1 MGEDKER
8 LFKILEEGEDFEV
21 LDAIEALSKIGGED
35 VVEKLVEL
43 VEKGK
48 GGIREAAIDA
58 LSSMKDK
65 GLVASKAVSLLKSGK
80 VSVRVKAIE
89 LLSHLGKDAIG
100 ALVPLLKSDD
110 PNVRKYAVD
119 ALGGMKIEEA
129 VPLLLEATYDKDPN
143 VKFTAVEYL
152 MEFGSRMDVKKRIS
166 ELLMEAQDLYGLT
179 AVTFAM
185 RSIGDRCFVKPLKEK
200 LKREKTPFIKH
211 LLYKTLISLGED
223 VYKEAIE
230 NAKKLDAVGDIIK
243 EIILSKG
250 ELPPE
255 LSEYK
260 DKVPELIKS

>member
-1 MGEDKER
+1 MGKSKEK
-8 LFKILEEGEDFEV
+8 LFKVIEEGEDFEV
-21 LDAIEALSKIGGED
+21 LEAIEALAKMGGED
-35 VVEKLVEL
+35 VVEKLVDL
-43 VEKGK
+43 VEKGR

-58 LSSMKDK
+58 LSSMEDK
-65 GLVASKAVSLLKSGK
+65 ALVARKAVSLLKSGK

-89 LLSHLGKDAIG
+89 LLSNLGRDAIG
-100 ALVPLLKSDD
+100 ALVPLLRSDD

-143 VKFTAVEYL
+143 VRFTAVEHL
-152 MEFGSRMDVKKRIS
+152 MEFGGRMGVRKRIS

-185 RSIGDRCFVKPLKEK
+185 RSIGDRCFVKPLKER
-200 LKREKTPFIKH
+200 LKREKVPFIKH

-223 VYKEAIE
+223 VYREAIE
-230 NAKKLDAVGDIIK
+230 NAEKIDAVDDILK
-243 EIILSKG
+243 EIVLSRG

-260 DKVPELIKS
+260 DRVQRLVKG